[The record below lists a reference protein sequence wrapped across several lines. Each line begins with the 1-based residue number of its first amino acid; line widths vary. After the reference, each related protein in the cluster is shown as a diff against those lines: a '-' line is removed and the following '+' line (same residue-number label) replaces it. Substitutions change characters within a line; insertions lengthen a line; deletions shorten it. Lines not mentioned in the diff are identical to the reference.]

1 MITKRVGSR
10 SRYWGARK
18 VNGDKCSK
26 VKWGEAVGEKLDIH
40 HVRMYGA
47 DSGSVFSRIKI
58 STILLSFV

>member
-10 SRYWGARK
+10 GRYWGARK

-40 HVRMYGA
+40 HLRM
-47 DSGSVFSRIKI
+47 
-58 STILLSFV
+58 